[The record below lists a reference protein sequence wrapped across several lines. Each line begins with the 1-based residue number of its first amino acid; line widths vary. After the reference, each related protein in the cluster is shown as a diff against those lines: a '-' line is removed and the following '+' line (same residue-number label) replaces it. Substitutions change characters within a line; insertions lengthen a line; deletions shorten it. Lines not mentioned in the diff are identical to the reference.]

1 MKITDN
7 KIKQSESIIIK
18 RSKINFAPYNPR
30 KEDKKVVEELKK
42 NFKRVGFLGGICWNE
57 TTGNLVGGHKRLQA
71 LDLIYKYN
79 GTIDTDYDVK
89 VEKIII
95 DEKTEKEQNIFLNNK
110 NVQGENDLEKL
121 AFILPEINIEFAKLD
136 NQDIELIKYSVPD
149 FKFGNNDEFKND
161 IENLK
166 KEKKFSKEEIKNI
179 KKINKDS
186 STKVQENLFFT
197 ITFKTLEEK
206 SEFLEYLNINSDIK
220 FITFTNFMNKLNEI

>member
-1 MKITDN
+1 MKIIAN
-7 KIKQSESIIIK
+7 KIKQSESVTIK
-18 RSKINFAPYNPR
+18 RSLIKFAPYNPR
-30 KEDKKVVEELKK
+30 KEDKKIVEQLKE

-71 LDLIYKYN
+71 LDLIYKYD
-79 GTIDTDYDVK
+79 GTNEKDYDVK

-121 AFILPEINIEFAKLD
+121 AFLLPDINIDFAKLD

>member
-121 AFILPEINIEFAKLD
+121 AFILPEINIEFAKLE

-186 STKVQENLFFT
+186 ATKVQENLFFT

>member
-71 LDLIYKYN
+71 LDLIYKYD
-79 GTIDTDYDVK
+79 GTNEKDYDVK

-121 AFILPEINIEFAKLD
+121 AFLLPDINIDFAKLD

-186 STKVQENLFFT
+186 ATKVQENLFFT

-206 SEFLEYLNINSDIK
+206 SEFLEYLNVNSDIK

>member
-1 MKITDN
+1 MKIIAN
-7 KIKQSESIIIK
+7 KIKQSESVTIK
-18 RSKINFAPYNPR
+18 RSLIKFAPYNPR
-30 KEDKKVVEELKK
+30 KEDKKIVEQLKE

-71 LDLIYKYN
+71 LDLIYKYD
-79 GTIDTDYDVK
+79 GTNEKDYDVK

-121 AFILPEINIEFAKLD
+121 AFLLPDINIDFAKLD

-179 KKINKDS
+179 KKINKES
-186 STKVQENLFFT
+186 ATNVQENLFFT

-206 SEFLEYLNINSDIK
+206 SEFLEYLNVNSDIK

>member
-121 AFILPEINIEFAKLD
+121 AFILPDINIDFAKLE

-186 STKVQENLFFT
+186 ATKVQENLFFT

>member
-121 AFILPEINIEFAKLD
+121 AFILPDINIDFAKLE

-179 KKINKDS
+179 KKINKYS
-186 STKVQENLFFT
+186 ATKVQENLFFT

>member
-1 MKITDN
+1 MKITYN

-71 LDLIYKYN
+71 LDLIYNYD
-79 GTIDTDYDVK
+79 GTEKTDYDVK
-89 VEKIII
+89 VEKISL

>member
-1 MKITDN
+1 MKIIAN
-7 KIKQSESIIIK
+7 KIKQSESVTIK
-18 RSKINFAPYNPR
+18 RSLIKFAPYNPR
-30 KEDKKVVEELKK
+30 KEDKKIVEQLKE

-71 LDLIYKYN
+71 LDLIYKYD
-79 GTIDTDYDVK
+79 GTNEKDYDVK

-121 AFILPEINIEFAKLD
+121 AFLLPDINIDFAKLD

-206 SEFLEYLNINSDIK
+206 SEFLEYLNVNSDIK